1 MYDRTVP
8 QYSIYLLRLSHTA
21 CDTALSP
28 PRPTGTMIA
37 AGASLAERA
46 GGSAAATARV
56 GVQARA
62 AERGGRGGR
71 RGARV
76 RPRGGLAAALRR
88 RPRRVGSGRVAATP

>member
-1 MYDRTVP
+1 MNDNH
-8 QYSIYLLRLSHTA
+8 SILFTFCAPLSHSVRHS
-21 CDTALSP
+21 LSP

-46 GGSAAATARV
+46 GGSAAATAGV